1 MCVYTYECTYGC
13 CAFCKALSC
22 RSWVLFAN
30 SRETRIQGERE
41 GGVFKGDSWRSGVVV
56 GCFKGVEC
64 SLGVL
69 QVFVCV
75 LQVFVGGLEVFHD
88 IEVDTDIGRECK
100 RSGIEEER
108 KNEVGKKR

>member
-1 MCVYTYECTYGC
+1 
-13 CAFCKALSC
+13 
-22 RSWVLFAN
+22 VLFAN

-56 GCFKGVEC
+56 GYFKGVEC
-64 SLGVL
+64 SLGVLQFFVCVVCVL

-108 KNEVGKKR
+108 KNEGGKKR